1 MCTIYITLFF
11 FLRRS
16 DTIELGTSRSKVD
29 SSWTSSWRKLT
40 RCEGKKSQGNESDLP
55 PWEQLELDFSGVVL
69 LPPAPLKM
77 AVERKSSVA
86 SVMSIITRSPG
97 RMIGALKNNA
107 PDTGPSFQSPPM
119 FGGVSSSR
127 TTTTVAATDEW
138 QVSTLFLT
146 DKGSGDPINAISDK
160 EAEREETLGDFL
172 KLDKAIFIPTQ
183 IVQELASSGAIVES
197 ASAYFNH
204 QASLLMF
211 WFPVAYLF
219 TLTPS
224 LVRLF
229 TEIATGREHR
239 TLRLI
244 ANLATISLGLQDVF
258 IFGVVEWTIKRRVR
272 KELPNHL

>member
-16 DTIELGTSRSKVD
+16 DTIELGTSRSKVN
-29 SSWTSSWRKLT
+29 SSWTSSLKKLT
-40 RCEGKKSQGNESDLP
+40 GCERKKSQDTKSDLP

-69 LPPAPLKM
+69 LPPAPVKM
-77 AVERKSSVA
+77 AAERKSSVA

-97 RMIGALKNNA
+97 RMIGALKHNA
-107 PDTGPSFQSPPM
+107 PDTGPSGQGPPV
-119 FGGVSSSR
+119 FGGALTSR
-127 TTTTVAATDEW
+127 TTTTVAATNEW
-138 QVSTLFLT
+138 QVPTLFLT
-146 DKGSGDPINAISDK
+146 DKGSGDPVSAISNK
-160 EAEREETLGDFL
+160 EAVREETLGDFL
-172 KLDKAIFIPTQ
+172 KLDKAIFVPTQ